1 MKLQD
6 WRWGPP
12 ILRYIKIDQ
21 GREINFVSLGAE
33 EMVYIRA
40 YSENGFDRY
49 AFRFPYSTNPSI
61 HASWI
66 LLLHMVMPR

>member
-1 MKLQD
+1 LSLFFPRLPMKLQD

-40 YSENGFDRY
+40 YSENG
-49 AFRFPYSTNPSI
+49 
-61 HASWI
+61 
-66 LLLHMVMPR
+66 L